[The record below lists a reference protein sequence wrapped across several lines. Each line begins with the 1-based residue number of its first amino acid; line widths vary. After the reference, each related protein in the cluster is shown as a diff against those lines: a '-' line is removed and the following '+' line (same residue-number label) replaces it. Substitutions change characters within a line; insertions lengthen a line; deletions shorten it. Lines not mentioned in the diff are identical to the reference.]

1 MEIADETRML
11 ARPGGRTRR
20 AETEMTFE
28 YTGRH
33 VEVTPAIRRHVEEQ
47 FKKLNNI
54 FNGTEPRV
62 HVILEVE
69 KNRQIGEVIV
79 HWREHTLTAT
89 DTNADMY
96 MALNRAVDKIEKQ
109 AIKLK
114 KRIIDRKQHARKTSV
129 VAPNPD
135 GQLQATPPPV
145 RIIAARRYAVKPMT
159 AEEAALELS
168 GRADQFVVFRDADT
182 NRLGVLYKR
191 QDGNFGLIEP

>member
-1 MEIADETRML
+1 
-11 ARPGGRTRR
+11 
-20 AETEMTFE
+20 MTFE

-33 VEVTPAIRRHVEEQ
+33 VEVTPAIRRHVEDH
-47 FKKLNNI
+47 FKKLNHI

-62 HVILEVE
+62 HIILEVE

-79 HWREHTLTAT
+79 HWRDHTLTAT

-96 MALNRAVDKIEKQ
+96 MALGRAVGKIEKQ
-109 AIKLK
+109 ALKLK
-114 KRIIDRKQHARKTSV
+114 KRIIDRKQHARKTSA
-129 VAPNPD
+129 VAPSPD
-135 GQLQATPPPV
+135 VNVQATPPPV

-159 AEEAALELS
+159 AEEAALDLS
-168 GRADQFVVFRDADT
+168 GRTDQFVVFRDADT

>member
-1 MEIADETRML
+1 MK
-11 ARPGGRTRR
+11 
-20 AETEMTFE
+20 FE

-33 VEVTPAIRRHVEEQ
+33 IEVTPAIRRHVEGQ
-47 FKKLNNI
+47 FKKLRHV

-69 KNRQIGEVIV
+69 KNRQIGELVV
-79 HWREHTLTAT
+79 TWREHTLTAT

-96 MALNRAVDKIEKQ
+96 MALSRAVTKIEKQ
-109 AIKLK
+109 ALKLK
-114 KRIIDRKQHARKTSV
+114 KRIIDRKHSARKTSA
-129 VAPNPD
+129 VAPSPD
-135 GQLQATPPPV
+135 GQIEATPLPV

-159 AEEAALELS
+159 AEEAALALS
-168 GRADQFVVFRDADT
+168 GRTDQFVVFRDADT